1 MNSDETAKR
10 PGLSPRAKQILIGIA
25 GVGALLLG
33 ALLIYSVLVTPERQP
48 YRDALS
54 QYKQVYSAN
63 VAFMNAA
70 TALNGT
76 TGTEEQSKS
85 ATEAT
90 EKAIES
96 LVASNDSLG
105 KQEVLAD
112 GEGKK
117 VYEAFSTKLGEYISY
132 NRTVL
137 ESRQQVRPVL
147 TSDDCSVAL
156 ASTSDYASK
165 VKPMKSCASKMKALE
180 GVKDADYKALVDSYN
195 KEFVKLVAVYE
206 QIAALADP
214 NASDKARQNELV
226 EQHEA
231 ILNDITKANAAF
243 ASNLQKS
250 KAAVD
255 ITASAQEL
263 DAYLTDKSSVF

>member
-1 MNSDETAKR
+1 MNSDETVKR

-25 GVGALLLG
+25 GAGALLLG

-63 VAFMNAA
+63 IAFMNAA

-90 EKAIES
+90 EKAIEALETS
-96 LVASNDSLG
+96 SEALG
-105 KQEVLAD
+105 KQAVLTD
-112 GEGKK
+112 GEGNKL
-117 VYEAFSTKLGEYISY
+117 YDAFNTKLSEYISY
-132 NRTVL
+132 NRSVL
-137 ESRQQVRPVL
+137 ESRQKVRPVL
-147 TSDDCSVAL
+147 TSDDCSTAL

-165 VKPMKSCASKMKALE
+165 VQPMKSCTSKMKALDD
-180 GVKDADYKALVDSYN
+180 VSDADYKALVDSYN
-195 KEFVKLVAVYE
+195 KEFIKLTAVYE

-214 NASDKARQNELV
+214 AGADKARQNELV

-231 ILNDITKANAAF
+231 ILNDITKANTAF

-255 ITASAQEL
+255 ITATAQEL
-263 DAYLTDKSSVF
+263 DTYLTDKSSVF